1 MTERIKLEQVE
12 PAAYKA
18 MLGLEQYLVQSG
30 LDKKLLSL
38 IKVRASQIN
47 KCAFCID
54 LHTKEARKA
63 GETEQRLYALSAW
76 QETPFF
82 TPQERAALTLTEA
95 VTLIAENPL
104 SDELY
109 NLVSGYFSDQEVVQI
124 LMAICTINAW
134 NRIAITTKKIPGSYS
149 VEQIELWKESLNM
162 QF

>member
-1 MTERIKLEQVE
+1 MTERIQLEQVE

-18 MLGLEQYLVQSG
+18 MLGLEQYLAQSG